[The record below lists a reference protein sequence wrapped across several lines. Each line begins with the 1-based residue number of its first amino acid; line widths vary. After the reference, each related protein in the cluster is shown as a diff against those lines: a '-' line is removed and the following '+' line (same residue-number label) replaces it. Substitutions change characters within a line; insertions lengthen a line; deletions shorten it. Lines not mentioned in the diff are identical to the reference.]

1 MAPTGAVPWTSE
13 RSRRRRRSWR
23 RAILKGGGRSDGRR
37 PARHGLAP
45 RRRSLPHR
53 AGCTSRCARG
63 GCGGGGHAQRER
75 RFWKRLRL
83 PGRQL
88 WRRRSRQPFRHEAA
102 MLAGSVTAGGGRR
115 AGDFVAA
122 ATPQGAALLVAS
134 AFAGRSRRRRLRR
147 QRQKKSGR
155 PGGSHALHSC
165 PGWPWRRQRCP
176 EGAASLE
183 KSWSLR

>member
-13 RSRRRRRSWR
+13 RPRRRRRSWR

-88 WRRRSRQPFRHEAA
+88 WRRRSRQPFPHKAA
-102 MLAGSVTAGGGRR
+102 VLAGSVTAGGGRR
-115 AGDFVAA
+115 AGDFAA
-122 ATPQGAALLVAS
+122 AVTPEGAALLVAS
-134 AFAGRSRRRRLRR
+134 AFRGWTMDIVNLARFVCSVVVGVGSDVKIVFNARLVLSRYSRSLQRLRNN
-147 QRQKKSGR
+147 
-155 PGGSHALHSC
+155 L
-165 PGWPWRRQRCP
+165 
-176 EGAASLE
+176 
-183 KSWSLR
+183 